1 MNGTVLIAGGG
12 PSGLM
17 AACELRLAGV
27 DVVVFERL
35 DEPPLWSRSGILQ
48 MRTVEVF
55 RQRGM
60 DFFAGY
66 GPARTYNFGLIEMK
80 GIIDPDLVALRVPQ
94 RDIELRL
101 DARARELGADL
112 RRGHTLVGLSDLGD
126 AVRVEVEGPTGRYEL
141 TGDYLLGCD
150 GGSSV
155 VRKLA
160 GIPFAGGGPSM
171 PFSGLT
177 GDIQV
182 LDPPARPIGPELHP
196 RGMFALFPAPDG
208 RYRVTVL
215 EFGAQAPDGDVPV
228 TAAEVAEGARRV
240 AGVEVAFG
248 EDNLLS
254 RFSGSTLLAESYRRG
269 RVFLVG
275 DAAHVHMPFGGQGLS
290 TGVQDAV
297 NLGWKLAATIHGWA
311 PPELLDTYHAERHPV
326 GRQVCDNTKAQM
338 ALLHPLE
345 RVEPLR
351 RLLGGLVALED
362 VSQYFFEMLSA
373 VGIRY
378 PVEYPGHATHPLQGM
393 RMPHADL
400 TALDSTSK
408 VSVPEAL
415 STARGVLID
424 LSGGVADLP
433 AADGWADRVDVYS
446 AFPSVAIDAALVLVR
461 PDGYVAWA
469 DAAGTDTEGL
479 LAALQTWFG
488 DPLPIPA

>member
-254 RFSGSTLLAESYRRG
+254 RFSGSTLLAESYPARTCVPRRRRG
-269 RVFLVG
+269 ARAPALRRAGAERGAAGRGQPRLEARRRTYTAWRRPDCSTRTTASGTRSVPGPDQHPGAAVLYLSGV
-275 DAAHVHMPFGGQGLS
+275 DAAPL
-290 TGVQDAV
+290 
-297 NLGWKLAATIHGWA
+297 LGDLAALMQHESVQHLVDMVSG
-311 PPELLDTYHAERHPV
+311 LDIRYDV
-326 GRQVCDNTKAQM
+326 G
-338 ALLHPLE
+338 PG
-345 RVEPLR
+345 PSP
-351 RLLGGLVALED
+351 LLGRCRSGPMW
-362 VSQYFFEMLSA
+362 S
-373 VGIRY
+373 
-378 PVEYPGHATHPLQGM
+378 
-393 RMPHADL
+393 
-400 TALDSTSK
+400 
-408 VSVPEAL
+408 
-415 STARGVLID
+415 STAGSRQFGASAPRPRRAARPD
-424 LSGGVADLP
+424 RRP
-433 AADGWADRVDVYS
+433 AAAEIAAGWADRVDVGHRR
-446 AFPSVAIDAALVLVR
+446 R
-461 PDGYVAWA
+461 PARA
-469 DAAGTDTEGL
+469 PGTDARAPRRLRRLGRRGRHRHRGAPRG
-479 LAALQTWFG
+479 AA
-488 DPLPIPA
+488 DSPVR